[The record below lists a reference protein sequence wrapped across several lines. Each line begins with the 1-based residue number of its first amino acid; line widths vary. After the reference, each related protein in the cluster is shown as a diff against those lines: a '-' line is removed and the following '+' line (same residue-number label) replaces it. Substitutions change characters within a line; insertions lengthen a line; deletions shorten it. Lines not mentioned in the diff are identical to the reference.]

1 MQLRSALV
9 AVLSVALLAS
19 SGSVLATGSAVASP
33 AFHQRGDV
41 ATTPKE
47 PLAGHG
53 GHRGPHK
60 VEAQQGPASTAVPP
74 FRTVVDSAGFLIPQA
89 VTSDAACVA
98 VVGVFAAFGA
108 LLTALLYSLL

>member
-9 AVLSVALLAS
+9 ALLSVVLLAC
-19 SGSVLATGSAVASP
+19 SGSVSGVASP
-33 AFHQRGDV
+33 ESHRTGDV
-41 ATTPKE
+41 GGAIMPKE

-60 VEAQQGPASTAVPP
+60 VDAQQGAAAAAVPP
-74 FRTVVDSAGFLIPQA
+74 FRAVVDDAGFLIPQT